1 MFSKSATRSI
11 TQTFLLATY
20 ILSTTANAQPDQ
32 QSGKRHGPP
41 PEAFEVCADQA
52 EGAACSFSGRRGDVT
67 GSCIVPRH
75 EQDKL
80 VCAPEGGPPRGHEEE

>member
-1 MFSKSATRSI
+1 MFIKSTHSI
-11 TQTFLLATY
+11 TQTLILATY
-20 ILSTTANAQPDQ
+20 ILSVTATAGPDQ

-41 PEAFEVCADQA
+41 LDALEACADRT

-75 EQDKL
+75 NENEL
-80 VCAPEGGPPRGHEEE
+80 ICAPEGGPPRGRHDD